1 MAFRP
6 TTLAIAIGSVLLLGS
21 HASAQSYKIG
31 GIVALSG
38 PYAIYGESMKRGVE
52 VALAERKGKLMGRPI
67 EVTWEDSETKPQVA
81 VQKATKVIGNGA
93 QLLFGATASGETVAI
108 QELAGRSKIPL
119 LVTGS
124 ADSRITGEKKNRYT
138 FRTSNE
144 VESEVNMIVRY
155 AHETGLKRVFAVTA
169 DVSVFRDAWDQAKTG
184 LTAAGIT
191 VVGAEFPA
199 FGSKDYAVIVEK
211 AVASG
216 ADMIAV
222 MLGGSDSVTFVKQA
236 ADVGLAKKAKLIGP
250 VAMDETLAAAA
261 GDAALGVLS
270 VVRYNFALPAERNK
284 RFVAAYRKAY
294 GEWPGFLAGE
304 AYDGMSWVLDVIEQS
319 GSVDPEVWIPK
330 FETSVRRDSVEGTK
344 TMRACDH
351 QALQNGYLAQVVAG
365 TAPLP
370 AHMMKIIAE
379 YPGAEIMPKTACK

>member
-1 MAFRP
+1 MAFRIP
-6 TTLAIAIGSVLLLGS
+6 TFALALASALLFVS
-21 HASAQSYKIG
+21 PASAQTYKIG
-31 GIVALSG
+31 GLVALSG
-38 PYAIYGESMKRGVE
+38 PYAIYGESMKRGAE
-52 VALAERKGKLMGRPI
+52 IAIAERNGTLLGRRI
-67 EVTWEDSETKPQVA
+67 EVQWEDSETKPQVA
-81 VQKATKVIGNGA
+81 VQKATKLIGNGA
-93 QLLFGATASGETVAI
+93 QLLFGATASGETVAV
-108 QELAGRSKIPL
+108 QELAGRSKVPL

-155 AHETGLKRVFAVTA
+155 AREAGVKRVFAVSA
-169 DVSVFRDAWDQAKTG
+169 DVAVFRDAWEQAKAG
-184 LTAAGIT
+184 LQAANIAI
-191 VVGAEFPA
+191 VGAEFPA

-211 AVASG
+211 ASSSG
-216 ADMIAV
+216 ADMVVV

-236 ADVGLAKKAKLIGP
+236 SDVGLTKKAKLIGP

-261 GDAALGVLS
+261 GDSALGVLS

-304 AYDGMSWVLDVIEQS
+304 AYDGVSWVLDVIEQT
-319 GSVDPEVWIPK
+319 GSVDPQVWIPK
-330 FETSVRRDSVEGTK
+330 FESSVRRDSVEGTK
-344 TMRACDH
+344 VMRACDH

-365 TAPLP
+365 KAPEP

-379 YPGAEIMPKTACK
+379 YPGAEIMPATACK